1 MKLEEKRMKKRFPNL
16 YQKLK
21 VLEILH
27 GHGGMNWWKIKTAI
41 SDRNDD
47 GFWEIFQLLI

>member
-1 MKLEEKRMKKRFPNL
+1 MKLEEKRMKKHFPIF
-16 YQKLK
+16 YQKFN

-27 GHGGMNWWKIKTAI
+27 GHGGNELMEIKIAI

-47 GFWEIFQLLI
+47 GFW